1 MGQAGG
7 KGSDRAPACIVPTST
22 QIRRAQPQLTSKW
35 WALQAEGKAPVPLC
49 LDVYGKAFSSMLEQ
63 HCGKHRSEHQRCIRS
78 RKLDPLNMSAWYPE
92 CGEPFEIENSC
103 VGGLLVE
110 IDKRCSGPLE
120 KAANAFERVS
130 GDLQDAR
137 LKSAM
142 DSVGQC
148 VAKVASAKGVNPQ
161 YDAEA
166 ARRRYFMS
174 KNVMLR

>member
-7 KGSDRAPACIVPTST
+7 KGSDRPPACIVPTST

-63 HCGKHRSEHQRCIRS
+63 HCGKYRSEHQRCIRS
-78 RKLDPLNMSAWYPE
+78 RKLDLLNMSAWYPE
-92 CGEPFEIENSC
+92 CGEPFEIENAC

-110 IDKRCSGPLE
+110 IDKWCSGPLE
-120 KAANAFERVS
+120 KAANAFERAS
-130 GDLQDAR
+130 GDLQEAR

-148 VAKVASAKGVNPQ
+148 VAKVASAKGVSPQ

-166 ARRRYFMS
+166 ARRRYFVS